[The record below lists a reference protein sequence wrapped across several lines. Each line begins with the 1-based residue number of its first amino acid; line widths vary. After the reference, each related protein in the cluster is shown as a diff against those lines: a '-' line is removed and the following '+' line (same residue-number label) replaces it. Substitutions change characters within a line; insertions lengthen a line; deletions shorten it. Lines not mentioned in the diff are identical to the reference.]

1 MARARQRTDA
11 ALNGTSARD
20 PRIDALRGAALAGIL
35 LVNIQSFLYGAIN
48 PIGFLDTG
56 ASAFDRIAHFA
67 TATFVAGKFMPLF
80 GMLFGAGFSLLY
92 QKLKATV
99 ADPRAAYRRRLVFL
113 FVFGIGHGLFL
124 YFADITHAYALAGF
138 VLLLYADRDVV
149 FIARATLAWWIFAA
163 LWTLLLIVPSIGAS
177 SSVPVEWIEE
187 ARLNFEASVRLGYL
201 EQWPLRAGI
210 FLWQVQANLL
220 ALPSVVALMMTGMLA
235 HRSGWLEALGTPA
248 WSRAAALGLAVG
260 LPAALGYGMWSATHV
275 SLEENVLL
283 PAWVMV
289 LQFLGPALSVFYAV
303 VFLRHAPALV
313 VHWLAPAGRM
323 PLTNYLLQS
332 VAMGAL
338 LSGWGLAL
346 GINAS
351 YAEVSALALGVFAL
365 QVVFS
370 RWWLAR
376 YAQGPL
382 EAAWRA
388 WTFHGLRRATA
399 T

>member
-1 MARARQRTDA
+1 MKA
-11 ALNGTSARD
+11 TSARD
-20 PRIDALRGAALAGIL
+20 PRIDALRGVALAGIL
-35 LVNIQSFLYGAIN
+35 LVNIQSYLYGAIN
-48 PIGFLDTG
+48 PIGFLETG
-56 ASAFDRIAHFA
+56 ASTLDRIAHFV

-92 QKLKATV
+92 AKLKTTV
-99 ADPRAAYRRRLVFL
+99 AEPRAAYRRRLLFL
-113 FVFGIGHGLFL
+113 FVFGIGHGLLL

-138 VLLLYADRDVV
+138 VLLLYADRDVA
-149 FIARATLAWWIFAA
+149 FIARATLAWWAFAA
-163 LWTLLLIVPSIGAS
+163 IWTLLLIVPSIGAPAS
-177 SSVPVEWIEE
+177 APVEWIEE
-187 ARLNFEASVRLGYL
+187 ARLSFETSVRLGYL
-201 EQWPLRAGI
+201 DQWPLRAGH
-210 FLWQVQANLL
+210 FVWQVQANLL
-220 ALPSVVALMMTGMLA
+220 ALPGVVALMMTGVLA
-235 HRSGWLEALGTPA
+235 HRSGWLEDLDTPA

-260 LPAALGYGMWSATHV
+260 LPAALGYGIWSATHV

-283 PAWVMV
+283 PAWVLV
-289 LQFLGPALSVFYAV
+289 LQFLGPALSIFYAV
-303 VFLRHAPALV
+303 VFLRRAPDV
-313 VHWLAPAGRM
+313 VVTWLAPAGRM

-346 GINAS
+346 GLSAG
-351 YAEVSALALGVFAL
+351 YAEVSALALGVFGL

-388 WTFHGLRRATA
+388 WTYHGLRRAMPT
-399 T
+399 

>member
-1 MARARQRTDA
+1 
-11 ALNGTSARD
+11 LNGNAARN

-48 PIGFLDTG
+48 PIGFLEAG
-56 ASAFDRIAHFA
+56 AGALDRAAHFI
-67 TATFVAGKFMPLF
+67 TATFIAGKFMPLF

-92 QKLKATV
+92 QKLKTTV

-113 FVFGIGHGLFL
+113 LVFGIGHGLFL

-138 VLLLYADRDVV
+138 VLLLYAEREVA

-163 LWTLLLIVPSIGAS
+163 LWTLLLIVPSIGAPS
-177 SSVPVEWIEE
+177 GAPVEWIEE
-187 ARLNFEASVRLGYL
+187 ARLNFETSVRLGYL
-201 EQWPLRAGI
+201 EQWPLRAGL
-210 FLWQVQANLL
+210 FVWQVQANLL
-220 ALPSVVALMMTGMLA
+220 ALPSVIALMMTGVLA
-235 HRSGWLEALGTPA
+235 HRSGWLEDLDTPA
-248 WSRAAALGLAVG
+248 WSRAANLGLAVG
-260 LPAALGYGMWSATHV
+260 LPAALAYGLWAAAHA

-283 PAWVMV
+283 PAWVLV
-289 LQFLGPALSVFYAV
+289 LQFFGPALSVFYAV
-303 VFLRHAPALV
+303 AFLRRAPDFV
-313 VHWLAPAGRM
+313 VNWLAPAGRM

-365 QVVFS
+365 QVICS

-376 YAQGPL
+376 HAQGPL
-382 EAAWRA
+382 EAVWRA
-388 WTFHGLRRATA
+388 WTYLGHKRASA

>member
-1 MARARQRTDA
+1 M
-11 ALNGTSARD
+11 NGKSARD

-48 PIGFLDTG
+48 PIGFLEAG
-56 ASAFDRIAHFA
+56 ASAFDRIAHFV

-80 GMLFGAGFSLLY
+80 GILFGAGFSLLY
-92 QKLKATV
+92 GKLKATV

-138 VLLLYADRDVV
+138 VLLLYADREVAFV
-149 FIARATLAWWIFAA
+149 ARATLAWWAFAA
-163 LWTLLLIVPSIGAS
+163 LWTLLLIVPSIGAP

-201 EQWPLRAGI
+201 DQWPLRAGI

-235 HRSGWLEALGTPA
+235 HRSGWLEDLGTPE
-248 WSRAAALGLAVG
+248 WSRAAILGLAVG
-260 LPAALGYGMWSATHV
+260 LPAALGYGMWSASHV

-283 PAWVMV
+283 PAGVLV
-289 LQFLGPALSVFYAV
+289 LQFFGPALSVFYAV
-303 VFLRHAPALV
+303 AFLRHAPDFV

-332 VAMGAL
+332 VAMGVL

-370 RWWLAR
+370 HWWLAR
-376 YAQGPL
+376 HAQGPL

-388 WTFHGLRRATA
+388 WTYLGLRRNAAT
-399 T
+399 